1 MVPTPPSITAN
12 VLRFRET
19 KSVRVLTK
27 LIIQIVRQQRT
38 VELIYGGYCTLWH
51 RPSAVYPCDDEEALT
66 RILSKKGEFI
76 DHAPLSR
83 GQLTALYGENLPIHE
98 LPNDFACARRES
110 VWLNDTCLILGE
122 YGESARIACIT
133 ARSCVI
139 SNYYRH
145 VAGVRH
151 IHSIQRYGDSGE
163 FLVSTGDGRK
173 FLDVWVA
180 SRGEIRFVRRLRR
193 RLAGF
198 TAAVEVNGQY
208 YFGSDFSS
216 RPNFIETLGGAK
228 YFFPE
233 KAYKL
238 HVTAFHALFD
248 RYIVSVNTE
257 LEVSGGRKTLSV
269 FDTLKQRFV
278 FCDYLDLTGTSGRV
292 A

>member
-1 MVPTPPSITAN
+1 VPTQPSITAN
-12 VLRFRET
+12 VHRFRET
-19 KSVRVLTK
+19 KSVRVLIE
-27 LIIQIVRQQRT
+27 LMIQIVRQKRA
-38 VELIYGGYCTLWH
+38 VELIYGGYCTVWH
-51 RPSAVYPCDDEEALT
+51 RPSAVYPCDDEETLT
-66 RILSKKGEFI
+66 RILSKKYEFI
-76 DHAPLSR
+76 RDTKLSR
-83 GQLTALYGENLPIHE
+83 GQLTALYGDNIAIHDLPD
-98 LPNDFACARRES
+98 DFPGARRES

-133 ARSCVI
+133 ARACVI
-139 SNYYRH
+139 SDYYRH

-180 SRGEIRFVRRLRR
+180 SRGDIRFVRRLRR

-208 YFGSDFSS
+208 YFGSDFSG

-233 KAYKL
+233 KGYKL
-238 HVTAFHALFD
+238 HVTGFHALFD
-248 RYIVSVNTE
+248 RYIVSINEE
-257 LEVSGGRKTLSV
+257 LKVSGGQKTLSV